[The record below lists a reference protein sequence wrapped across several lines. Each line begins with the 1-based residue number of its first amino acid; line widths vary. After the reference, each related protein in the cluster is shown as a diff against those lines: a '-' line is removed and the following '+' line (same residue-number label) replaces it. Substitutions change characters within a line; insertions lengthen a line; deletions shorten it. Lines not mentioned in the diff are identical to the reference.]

1 MTYKCKI
8 ELFTLKTKKSNNIKL
23 PKRNK
28 MEDKKKIKFD
38 KKRKYQ
44 QVSGIKPDGFWYA
57 CYDDWYNF
65 EQRGDSKYIHQINI
79 NSGVL
84 TNIQNK
90 NKDKLLVIHNLK
102 DFDIFNS
109 RYAHGLRYSNDSEKE
124 IFKYNDLQNYLV
136 DWKKV
141 SQDYGGIQIC
151 PYLKKR
157 KKILWYNSFDV
168 ASGCVWNIKSIIKN
182 SDLIYEKKN
191 GKYVKVSA

>member
-8 ELFTLKTKKSNNIKL
+8 EIYTLKTKKSNNIKL

-28 MEDKKKIKFD
+28 MDNKKKIKFNFE
-38 KKRKYQ
+38 KKYQ
-44 QVSGIKPDGFWYA
+44 QVSGIKPRGFWYS
-57 CYDDWYNF
+57 CYNDWYNF
-65 EQRGDSKYIHQINI
+65 TQREDQFHSKYIHQINI
-79 NSGVL
+79 NSRVL

-109 RYAHGLRYSNDSEKE
+109 RYAYELRYSNDSE
-124 IFKYNDLQNYLV
+124 NDLLNYLV
-136 DWKKV
+136 DWNKV

-157 KKILWYNSFDV
+157 KKILWYYSFDV